1 MRISDWSSDVCSS
14 DLLGFVCVYDSS
26 AELMESWSKDSDQA
40 ISTYQFG
47 LRRSGTKA
55 WNTYLVL
62 LTPESADYAKAVS
75 LGAIEEDLSGTRKI
89 ARAGI
94 QNPADLSAA
103 LLPLLPLQSAPRL
116 EAVDMRKEIRQRTTE
131 VPTRVVDAFHSTA
144 EEAMVIQVLEESP

>member
-1 MRISDWSSDVCSS
+1 MLREAGYSAEPVRIGSRDALVFESDTV
-14 DLLGFVCVYDSS
+14 LGFVCVYDSS

-75 LGAIEEDLSGTRKI
+75 LGAIEEDRSEERRVG
-89 ARAGI
+89 
-94 QNPADLSAA
+94 
-103 LLPLLPLQSAPRL
+103 
-116 EAVDMRKEIRQRTTE
+116 KECVSTCRYRWSTE
-131 VPTRVVDAFHSTA
+131 
-144 EEAMVIQVLEESP
+144 L

>member
-1 MRISDWSSDVCSS
+1 MEAWYSAEPVLFCSRDALGFES
-14 DLLGFVCVYDSS
+14 HSVLGFVCVYDSS
-26 AELMESWSKDSDQA
+26 AELMESCSKDSDQA

-94 QNPADLSAA
+94 QNHAD
-103 LLPLLPLQSAPRL
+103 
-116 EAVDMRKEIRQRTTE
+116 
-131 VPTRVVDAFHSTA
+131 
-144 EEAMVIQVLEESP
+144 

>member
-1 MRISDWSSDVCSS
+1 
-14 DLLGFVCVYDSS
+14 
-26 AELMESWSKDSDQA
+26 MESWSKYSYHANSTDQ
-40 ISTYQFG
+40 FR
-47 LRRSGTKA
+47 LRRSCTKA

-62 LTPESADYAKAVS
+62 LTPESADYAKAGS

-131 VPTRVVDAFHSTA
+131 LPSRVVDAFLSNA
-144 EEAMVIQVLEESP
+144 EEAMVIQVLERSEEHTSELQSLMRISYAVF

>member
-1 MRISDWSSDVCSS
+1 
-14 DLLGFVCVYDSS
+14 
-26 AELMESWSKDSDQA
+26 MESWSKDSDQA

-75 LGAIEEDLSGTRKI
+75 LGAIEEDLSGPRKI

-94 QNPADLSAA
+94 QNPADLSDARP
-103 LLPLLPLQSAPRL
+103 PLLPLQSAPRL
-116 EAVDMRKEIRQRTTE
+116 DAVDKQNRRD
-131 VPTRVVDAFHSTA
+131 TRR
-144 EEAMVIQVLEESP
+144 